1 MKLFDHICLT
11 LTRVLSVYQLSGL
24 TLARSSA
31 NLHMENLCW
40 QLYIIIDK
48 KDKSPTLSSPP
59 IIKWYKTSRS
69 HTRNVN
75 LISDHLILLLIAVQ
89 GYIWL
94 PLTSPSRRLRL
105 SALSWKKHKYTS
117 LSCQRPLIYHIIVSW
132 NQLSDLRSIL
142 QHAHRFTSVKLGMD
156 YMINNMVVICS
167 FQLLASISLITCI
180 VQCQPRIQTSLVHY
194 PFMCKILILLKCNK
208 VPHCLFLHTYVNIP
222 SNLAYKIGAHQS
234 CTRCY

>member
-11 LTRVLSVYQLSGL
+11 PTWVLSVYQLSGL

-40 QLYIIIDK
+40 QFDTIIDK

-94 PLTSPSRRLRL
+94 PLTPPSRRFRS
-105 SALSWKKHKYTS
+105 SALNWKKHKYTS
-117 LSCQRPLIYHIIVSW
+117 LSCQNLEAELHLSYHSQLESALRLEINTPTCPPLHVCETRYGLHDKQHGCHMQFSIACFNLTDHLQLCSVS
-132 NQLSDLRSIL
+132 RGY
-142 QHAHRFTSVKLGMD
+142 R
-156 YMINNMVVICS
+156 
-167 FQLLASISLITCI
+167 QLLSTIHSCAK
-180 VQCQPRIQTSLVHY
+180 
-194 PFMCKILILLKCNK
+194 F
-208 VPHCLFLHTYVNIP
+208 LF
-222 SNLAYKIGAHQS
+222 S
-234 CTRCY
+234 